1 MNDTVPPSFQWIL
14 LMAGANFPQSVP
26 TPGLNDQGHLTL
38 SSDSLVEPGTLVAL
52 VQVTGDPQGPRD
64 TASCFRKRR

>member
-26 TPGLNDQGHLTL
+26 TPGLNDQRPL
-38 SSDSLVEPGTLVAL
+38 DSFFRLFGGTWDLGC
-52 VQVTGDPQGPRD
+52 TCEGDKGSTETEGQ
-64 TASCFRKRR
+64 SQLL